1 MQNHWFVKI
10 NPREIFK
17 VVIRE
22 INPFYEQLLL
32 AFSVSV
38 LHFVPLKSL
47 QISKI
52 IPREIFQNLDSQK

>member
-32 AFSVSV
+32 AFSVFFS
-38 LHFVPLKSL
+38 LKFL
-47 QISKI
+47 
-52 IPREIFQNLDSQK
+52 